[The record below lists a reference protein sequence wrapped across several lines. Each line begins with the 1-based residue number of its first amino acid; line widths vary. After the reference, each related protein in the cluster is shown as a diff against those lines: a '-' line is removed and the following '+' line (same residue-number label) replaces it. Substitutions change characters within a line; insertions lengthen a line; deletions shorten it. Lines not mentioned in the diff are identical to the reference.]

1 MALPDW
7 SPKSPEWSKD
17 EKKLVLE
24 DIISEPTKQSLK
36 DIISN
41 SDEFPIKFPI
51 DTGRCKTLT
60 SYLTESTLERNINSV
75 YPLIHENALEL
86 YCKFILYKRHHGSA
100 VEKSLYKKMTL
111 MEFINRLLK
120 KRAVMFMGKDDKYL
134 LLSGE
139 KGSKGWE
146 NIGTDKEQPPL
157 LLQNCISYDEIKLAV
172 FLSVSSYTYF
182 VNIGDRKNMAKYAT
196 DRKDIE
202 DEGIIVGM
210 IGPRLKKVN
219 VMEFQEMVV
228 NERQNTTKNGYGT
241 KISSSVHKLF
251 SNFYEEPCRDYSEV
265 LNYKKTLPKNE
276 ERYVELKTKSI
287 FDNHLYHKRLAI
299 SIDTLLMEANYR
311 AAEKETSAYIYVV
324 GLGLGVWKI
333 SDHQEKVYMDAF
345 AKRIS
350 LLGKNL
356 SSVSDI
362 CFSYINQETCGS
374 YKNGEI
380 FPVKDHPKSGI
391 KIHIIKGKPH
401 AKLLNADAGKLL
413 VVSYAWDGNALP
425 GNEYWSGKLGSS
437 GDSAAASS
445 TQITEIHNP
454 HINPLVEANN
464 LRVITKDGVVTF
476 KKYQE
481 LIRCDHLKRKK

>member
-228 NERQNTTKNGYGT
+228 NERQNTTKNGYDT

-287 FDNHLYHKRLAI
+287 FDNHLYYKRLAI

-324 GLGLGVWKI
+324 GLGLGVW
-333 SDHQEKVYMDAF
+333 
-345 AKRIS
+345 
-350 LLGKNL
+350 
-356 SSVSDI
+356 
-362 CFSYINQETCGS
+362 
-374 YKNGEI
+374 
-380 FPVKDHPKSGI
+380 
-391 KIHIIKGKPH
+391 
-401 AKLLNADAGKLL
+401 
-413 VVSYAWDGNALP
+413 
-425 GNEYWSGKLGSS
+425 
-437 GDSAAASS
+437 
-445 TQITEIHNP
+445 
-454 HINPLVEANN
+454 
-464 LRVITKDGVVTF
+464 
-476 KKYQE
+476 
-481 LIRCDHLKRKK
+481 